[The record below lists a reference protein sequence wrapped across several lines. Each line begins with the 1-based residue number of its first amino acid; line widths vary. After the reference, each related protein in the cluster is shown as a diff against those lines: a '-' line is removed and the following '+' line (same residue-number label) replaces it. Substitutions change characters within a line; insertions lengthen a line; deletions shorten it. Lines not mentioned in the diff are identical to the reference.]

1 MHKEKKMQYRTLAMA
16 MAGIGAGLAVQS
28 AAAAD
33 IEEVVVTSGR
43 LEETIPGDLARYGN
57 QLEIITAEMIRQ
69 GGFIDVTQTLQM
81 LVPGLHIR
89 TKNGQFDYFDASLQG
104 SRNQD
109 ILWLI
114 DGVRITN
121 RLYNGTS
128 PLDTVPA
135 HMIERIEVLKGGQGI
150 FFGTQSVGG
159 VINIVTKSLQQETD
173 GAVSTTVNTNNGY
186 GVNGYVRGAVD
197 QLQYVLYA
205 SRDEAD
211 GYQPWRDSDIQ
222 PSTTDRDRSYDVSMG
237 GIKLGY
243 SPTESSLLS
252 LHYQRTENELDFARP
267 FLNYST
273 VNARDEDILTLK
285 YDLEVSNNLGLFV
298 KAYRHN
304 WDTIY
309 TRLYN
314 TLNASGQVTGALR
327 TINDGDYWG
336 YQDSGVNAML
346 KLGTDHGLEYILG
359 YDRQEFS
366 GSDDV
371 WRIGNLEEQVD
382 AGFVQ
387 IRTAEGLLD
396 HTMLALGVRY
406 NSPSNSASKSVW
418 NFTGKHEFSDNLYLQ
433 ANIGTSFRLPDA
445 EALFL
450 NELYDDNND
459 GVPDDFFSVGN
470 PNLKPEQSRNINV
483 SLGGTLSNV
492 AWELTGYNRK
502 ITDYIESYVPWFI
515 AGVEGESFI
524 NTNDEVKIRGV
535 ELNAT
540 VQFTEAFTGTFTW
553 GNTSAE
559 LNSNGTQL
567 TGIPESETK
576 ARLNYESQAQPWGLM
591 LSLNHVGDLN
601 ERRGEKRGNYTVLDL
616 SGHLELG
623 SNQAHSLVLRIE
635 NLTDKEYAT
644 RVDRATDDVTG
655 AGYNFDNL
663 GMERTF
669 HAGYTYR
676 F

>member
-1 MHKEKKMQYRTLAMA
+1 MRYTKL
-16 MAGIGAGLAVQS
+16 GIAISTIGVGLASQS
-28 AAAAD
+28 ATAATAD
-33 IEEVVVTSGR
+33 IEEIVVTSNR
-43 LEETIPGDLARYGN
+43 IEETIPRDLARYGN
-57 QLEIITAEMIRQ
+57 QVEVITAQMIQ
-69 GGFIDVTQTLQM
+69 QSGFIDVTQTLQM

-89 TKNGQFDYFDASLQG
+89 PKNGQFDYFDASLQG
-104 SRNQD
+104 SRSQD

-173 GAVSTTVNTNNGY
+173 GAVSSTLNTNDGY
-186 GVNGYVRGAVD
+186 GINGYVRGGAD
-197 QLQYVLYA
+197 QLQFVLYA
-205 SRDEAD
+205 SKDEAD
-211 GYQPWRDSDIQ
+211 GYQPWRDRDIQ
-222 PSTTDRDRSYDVSMG
+222 PSTTDRNRSYDVNMG

-243 SPTESSLLS
+243 NPTDASLLS
-252 LHYQRTENELDFARP
+252 VHYQRTENELDFARP

-285 YDLEVSNNLGLFV
+285 YDLQVNDSIGLFV

-309 TRLYN
+309 SRIYN
-314 TLNASGQVTGALR
+314 TLDANGQVTGALR
-327 TINDGDYWG
+327 TLNNGDYWG
-336 YQDSGVNAML
+336 YEDNGINAMA
-346 KLGTDHGLEYILG
+346 KFSTSHGLEYILG

-366 GSDDV
+366 GSDDI
-371 WRIGNLEEQVD
+371 WRIGDLEEQVD
-382 AGFVQ
+382 AGFLQV
-387 IRTAEGLLD
+387 RTAEGFLD
-396 HTMLALGVRY
+396 NTMLAFGVRY

-418 NFTGKHEFSDNLYLQ
+418 NFSGKHEFSSNLYVQ

-445 EALFL
+445 ESLFL
-450 NELYDDNND
+450 NELYDDDSD
-459 GVPDDFFSVGN
+459 GVPDGFFSVGN
-470 PNLKPEQSRNINV
+470 PDLKPEQSRNVNV
-483 SLGGTLSNV
+483 SIGGTFSNV
-492 AWELTGYNRK
+492 AWELTGYNRR

-515 AGVEGESFI
+515 AGVEGESFT

-535 ELNAT
+535 ELNST
-540 VQFTEAFTGTFTW
+540 VQFTQSFTGTFTW

-559 LNSNGTQL
+559 LNSDGAQL

-576 ARLNYESQAQPWGLM
+576 ARLNYESQAQPWGVM

-601 ERRGEKRGNYTVLDL
+601 ARRGEKRGNYTVMDL
-616 SGHLELG
+616 SGHMEMG
-623 SNQAHSLVLRIE
+623 RDQMHSLVLRIE
-635 NLTDKEYAT
+635 NLTDKVYAT
-644 RVDRATDDVTG
+644 RVDRGTVDTTG
-655 AGYNFDNL
+655 AGYNYDNL

-669 HAGYTYR
+669 HASYTYR

>member
-1 MHKEKKMQYRTLAMA
+1 MRYSSLAMA
-16 MAGIGAGLAVQS
+16 IAGIGAGLATQT
-28 AAAAD
+28 AAAA

-43 LEETIPGDLARYGN
+43 LEETIPQDLARYGN
-57 QLEIITAEMIRQ
+57 QLEIITAEMIQ
-69 GGFIDVTQTLQM
+69 QSGFIDVTQTLQM

-89 TKNGQFDYFDASLQG
+89 PKNGQFDYFDASLQG

-159 VINIVTKSLQQETD
+159 VINIVTKSLQQDTD

-186 GVNGYVRGAVD
+186 GVNGYVRGAMD

-205 SRDEAD
+205 SKDEAD
-211 GYQPWRDSDIQ
+211 GYQPWRDRDIQ
-222 PSTTDRDRSYDVSMG
+222 PSATDRDRSYDVNMG

-252 LHYQRTENELDFARP
+252 VHYQRTENELDFARP

-285 YDLEVSNNLGLFV
+285 YDLALNDNLDLFV

-304 WDTIY
+304 WDTRY
-309 TRLYN
+309 TRFYN
-314 TLNASGQVTGALR
+314 TLDASGQVTGALR
-327 TINDGDYWG
+327 TINNGDYWG
-336 YQDSGVNAML
+336 YEDSGINAMA
-346 KLGTDHGLEYILG
+346 KFSAAHGLEYIVG

-371 WRIGNLEEQVD
+371 WRIGNLEEQVN

-387 IRTAEGLLD
+387 VRTAEGLLD
-396 HTMLALGVRY
+396 NTMLAFGVRY
-406 NSPSNSASKSVW
+406 NSPSNSGAKTVW
-418 NFTGKHEFSDNLYLQ
+418 NLTGKHEFSDNLYLQ
-433 ANIGTSFRLPDA
+433 ANLGTSFRLPDA

-459 GVPDDFFSVGN
+459 GVPDGFFSVGN
-470 PNLKPEQSRNINV
+470 PNLKPEQSRNLNV
-483 SLGGTLSNV
+483 SLGGAFNNV
-492 AWELTGYNRK
+492 AWELTGYDRK

-535 ELNAT
+535 ELNAS
-540 VQFTEAFTGTFTW
+540 VQFTKSLSGTFTY

-576 ARLNYESQAQPWGLM
+576 ARLNYEAQAQPWGLM
-591 LSLNHVGDLN
+591 LALNHVGELN
-601 ERRGEKRGNYTVLDL
+601 ARRGEKRGNYTVLDF

-623 SNQAHSLVLRIE
+623 RNEAHSLVLRVE
-635 NLTDKEYAT
+635 NLTDKVYAT
-644 RVDRATDDVTG
+644 RVDRATADVGG
-655 AGYNFDNL
+655 AGYNYDNL